1 MAPEYGSST
10 GYFPVDDATLTYLR
24 ETGRSEEQVALVRDA
39 TRAAG
44 LWFDP
49 EAAPVYAETVAI
61 DLGAISLSLAGPR
74 RPQDLVAPGDL
85 PTLLGGPGLRTP
97 SLPAR
102 PVALAAITSCTNTSD
117 PRQLIAAG
125 LVARD
130 RKSTRLNS
138 SH

>member
-85 PTLLGGPGLRTP
+85 PTLLGRSEEHTSELQ
-97 SLPAR
+97 SLMRISYA
-102 PVALAAITSCTNTSD
+102 VFCL
-117 PRQLIAAG
+117 
-125 LVARD
+125 
-130 RKSTRLNS
+130 KKK
-138 SH
+138 

>member
-85 PTLLGGPGLRTP
+85 PTLQIGR
-97 SLPAR
+97 A
-102 PVALAAITSCTNTSD
+102 SC
-117 PRQLIAAG
+117 RERVCQY
-125 LVARD
+125 V
-130 RKSTRLNS
+130 
-138 SH
+138 

>member
-44 LWFDP
+44 LWFDH

-61 DLGAISLSLAGPR
+61 DLGAIPLSLAGPR
-74 RPQDLVAPGDL
+74 RPQDLRSEEHTSEL
-85 PTLLGGPGLRTP
+85 Q
-97 SLPAR
+97 SLMR
-102 PVALAAITSCTNTSD
+102 
-117 PRQLIAAG
+117 
-125 LVARD
+125 
-130 RKSTRLNS
+130 NS
-138 SH
+138 YAVLCLKKKKQNKDMQPYPKPQ